1 MSRNIILGMTIGIMA
16 IGTARFLWAPLEE
29 ITHYHA
35 NWAVYIDDVRI
46 DLSSDRY
53 MEDVSSCYGS
63 DGHITPESR
72 VHMHLGDQDI
82 VHVHHD
88 GAAWGHLLTNL
99 GFGVGEG
106 FLIFPDGKNLFDK
119 EDKRF
124 TYVLNGQI
132 LTSIHNQLISSADR
146 MLISYGSETIDAVLQ
161 AQFSDVMSNAV
172 EYNDKADPAT
182 CSGGH
187 EPLPLLGRLKLAFWG

>member
-1 MSRNIILGMTIGIMA
+1 
-16 IGTARFLWAPLEE
+16 
-29 ITHYHA
+29 
-35 NWAVYIDDVRI
+35 
-46 DLSSDRY
+46 
-53 MEDVSSCYGS
+53 
-63 DGHITPESR
+63 
-72 VHMHLGDQDI
+72 
-82 VHVHHD
+82 
-88 GAAWGHLLTNL
+88 LTNL

-187 EPLPLLGRLKLAFWG
+187 EPLPLLDRLKLAFWG

>member
-1 MSRNIILGMTIGIMA
+1 MPKNLILGITIGIVV
-16 IGTARFLWAPLEE
+16 IGTARFLWAPLEKT
-29 ITHYHA
+29 THYHA
-35 NWAVYIDDVRI
+35 NWAVYIDDVRL

-63 DGHITPESR
+63 DGHVTPESR
-72 VHMHLGDQDI
+72 VHMHLGEQDI
-82 VHVHHD
+82 VHIHHD

-99 GFGVGEG
+99 GLGVGEG
-106 FLIFPDGKNLFDK
+106 FLIFPDGTSLFDT

-146 MLISYGSETIDAVLQ
+146 MLISYGSESIDSVLKN
-161 AQFSDVMSNAV
+161 QFSDVMSNAS

-187 EPLPLLGRLKLAFWG
+187 EPLPLLDRLKLAFWG